1 MPIDKILEQ
10 VADDERDIVSQK
22 SNEEQLV
29 SGAKSILEKYL
40 TQFFQGELPGQ
51 QTSLE
56 LDTQTRKAITTLGS
70 DLFAI
75 YPTKTRYDFYLKINL
90 LNITDPRDIECII
103 RKMYGNE
110 ALKTDLYSFVD
121 GSNPKKLEEIL
132 PEFKVVK
139 NKLINCKIETA
150 IQRTTLHPQLI
161 VMSLIPEDRP
171 LTALAIE
178 RSINKGTIDLSGCA
192 NWRILS
198 HAKKLNILEQFMPS
212 TKDFLETASTYNC
225 KTILSNLMALE
236 TAIEKY
242 TRCIS

>member
-132 PEFKVVK
+132 E
-139 NKLINCKIETA
+139 E
-150 IQRTTLHPQLI
+150 
-161 VMSLIPEDRP
+161 
-171 LTALAIE
+171 
-178 RSINKGTIDLSGCA
+178 
-192 NWRILS
+192 
-198 HAKKLNILEQFMPS
+198 FMPS